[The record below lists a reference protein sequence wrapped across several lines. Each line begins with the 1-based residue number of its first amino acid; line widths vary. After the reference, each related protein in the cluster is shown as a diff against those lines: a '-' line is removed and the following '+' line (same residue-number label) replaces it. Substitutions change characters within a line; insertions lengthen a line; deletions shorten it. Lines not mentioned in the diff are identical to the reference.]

1 MLEGLA
7 AWILNTYVGEYLE
20 NLNTDQLSIGLL
32 QGEVELENLPL
43 RKDALKF
50 LELPVQIHSG
60 FVGKIKL
67 QIPVSRLRSEPWVIF
82 IEQLFLIAGP
92 ILSSEYDEKADE
104 EAALLRKLAQLEAL
118 EAKTKGVPDSKQNE
132 SYYTNWMGYGTS
144 LMANIVENVQLKIK
158 NVHIR
163 YEDGE
168 SCLNQNFACGIL
180 IHSLSAQSTDQ
191 NWVPKFVRRD
201 DSDFM
206 WKLLELQGLSLYW
219 DTNSEILS
227 NLDQKEMMATMGK
240 HFESPSSTA
249 HEYILAPVNAEA
261 HLTRNCSSKPLR
273 SRFIPRI
280 ICDINLEKIPL
291 SLSEIQYR
299 QMMECVKSLEVLD
312 VRWKYRKWRP
322 NVPVKDN
329 AGKWWSY
336 AITAHLEPLRK
347 QNKACTWMFALERA
361 HDITTYSR
369 VYQEHLNKPELSPD
383 SKALKEDLEK
393 KLSFELLCLL
403 RELVAKKIERNNST
417 DISDEQSKGKG
428 FLQWMFPSWGGWY
441 SDNSS
446 AVTDTLDSVKSDQ
459 SDVEELKSH
468 LEEEILDVLDSA
480 DDDSLLKRDTVFA
493 QLNFS
498 LSQGTISLLQSE
510 SSVASPTGK
519 SPSRQMKSIIDL
531 EFSDVSTKLE
541 TRPRNSSFL
550 FEIKLGALYL
560 HDRIYSD
567 SHFPHIIA
575 PQNRD
580 VSFLYTK
587 SSNITVFPLP
597 SFLNQKSEEN
607 DIGSYLFELSYEKKP
622 FTIHADHRLNI
633 TTRALDVVYNP
644 QVMRC
649 IADFFSLHHGKDT
662 TDFSLSELKLTAA
675 AKARYE
681 TLKQQT
687 KAELQQKWDEIL
699 DGEDKTVYS
708 RGWNVELNISA
719 PQIII
724 PEDICDKNSTVVVFD
739 LGKLHFFN
747 ARTEEID
754 KTTPSSDDMDD
765 DEDFITPCSTPQ
777 ELIERAK
784 KANELM
790 EMMSSQK
797 DALILKEHIYEKYT
811 LELSNI
817 QILVSRLK
825 DNWRFAQLRGTSTMH
840 ILDRFSITVQTERR
854 MVYTH
859 DPEWPS
865 IAVTGNLPKLTVHI
879 SEQKVNALQTCF
891 DVLNSPIRYK
901 STRKTSAFY
910 SRENSYDLVEH
921 LNERS
926 FKEKKRLIS
935 KEISE
940 SHADLNENSLL
951 LLMEFCI
958 DQMSF
963 DVQSRGHSVAELQVT
978 GVKTTVSKHPHNV
991 SLSLCVHSLLLV
1003 DALQTYGQDFELLLA
1018 SHKHLSMDSTSGS
1031 LRDSEP
1037 NSPASPASPDAISSP
1052 QIGKSAPTPP
1062 AALSAALTT
1071 LKSSS
1076 KTAEPRKWFSS
1087 LSVPKTEQYASD
1099 ALITME
1105 FNWIETP
1112 STEANATEVLQIGTM
1127 QFNNL
1132 DVIANQETIVEL
1144 VDFVKRI
1151 ALERTR
1157 KSANGKL
1164 SPVEELNKLISE
1176 KEGSSKKYI
1185 SRTEITFDFHR
1196 LNILLLRAVSQKHST
1211 LGQKVATATVSG
1223 ARIQATIGSVIE
1235 IQGSLG
1241 GLQVLDLIT
1250 ENTKHQKIISIGYDP
1265 LTVQPVDLLNILEEG
1280 MYKPVNQSAPSEPH
1294 FALTFAITR
1303 GDKTENQAEIGSPQD
1318 LTNFDKD
1325 SSKQQGYLNV
1335 NLRMASLCY
1344 THSPRLLY
1352 ELSSCAT
1359 EFKAYMSSLANSIK
1373 SAATEVAKGIVSK
1386 RTGSIS
1392 ASLHGNNPEIVM
1404 RSRFESVDDITDDP
1418 VFFNADTEDVTV
1430 DLKLDVLLQTPV
1442 VAFPSS
1448 PQSPQVLVAHL
1459 GRIAIQKGVT
1469 GLLSSQQF
1477 SIDLTELNRENT
1489 VFIEVRDMNMHFV
1502 NIEQKA
1508 QVSTSLKSSSDTIV
1522 LPSLSTKDL
1531 YACDDKNQLIIHDTI
1546 LEIIFS
1552 SHKPDIA
1559 SEMVP
1564 SILDANSSIHYEQ
1577 NSDPNQVEIRGKV
1590 VNPLRV
1596 VLTKHQFRQMMKV
1609 LDNLTY
1615 TAEASPVGEM
1625 KQSTFVSNLETCDE
1639 LTLLKIKPDK
1649 SEITAKLQNSVK
1661 VSFEL
1666 PDLITELRD
1675 DLTDRE
1681 EGIVSITFQE
1691 FLLEYQMDKMY
1702 EATLQ
1707 VTLHSL
1713 LMEDLRNNEVSNH
1726 CYLMSSVNQTKSKSF
1741 VYPVL
1746 PKSNFISTS
1755 CPSLTDTSLGF
1766 SNFSSV
1772 SLPDRLCTQNM
1783 FSLSS
1788 GRKTS
1793 GTRMIQRSRSKTEE
1807 NYPSTP
1813 PPSPT
1818 VSNDMKSPSSD
1829 ALVSINITL
1838 IDKKS
1843 PHFATKY
1850 NKVSNFINI
1859 DFNSLDIILNLQ
1871 TWVMVIDFFSSGGDE
1886 IEKMALDRSNSVIKS
1901 ERKIENELPKEASN
1915 SEIRLRVRSL
1925 TVVLNKPEYK
1935 LASANISNYI
1945 SDMSFQ
1951 ESNYTIKGTLGS
1963 ISVSDLSPHGYLYPE
1978 KFITTGSEALHF
1990 DVFKYCNTSL
2000 IEQHDYDMSVKCQ
2013 MSSVQYVHT
2022 QRFLTEITTFF
2033 RHFNEMQ
2040 ELIRKIRLAAS
2051 GADVN
2056 PEDTRGSRIKL
2067 DISAGSPVIAIPQS
2081 ASLTDVLVAD
2091 LGQITVC
2098 NTFLYYGSEGTI
2110 VYNEKNNDS
2119 KPSPHKKLKRTKSKE
2134 SAEIS
2139 KSLFQQNE
2147 CLLDVINVELADMDL
2162 YSAVHIPCKKN
2173 QKRGRNISSPDC
2185 RDLIFP
2191 SFVIRKQGNDLL
2203 QQKFMLHVQVERNL
2217 DSTTSHLAPDWT
2229 VEGVVSSV
2237 YVTLDRK
2244 QYKLIFGVLNQNL
2257 GEPLEEFS
2265 FDPSTESEQFL
2276 LMDTDERAWTTMAIH
2291 MDLVN
2296 VSLELIRN
2304 DGIVNKPGEC
2314 SLAKFDFIKSRLSFE
2329 AYSDN
2334 SRDIDLVSNKIQVLD
2349 IRYKDA
2355 PVNNRPNVFTKVL
2368 QPTNT
2373 NDNNGSTLQ
2382 AEVHYR
2388 ITNDFTRFTVLFN
2401 NMRMMGVFEFL
2412 GSVLDFLT
2420 VPSSGTPQK
2429 EIVEHPQKESNIN
2442 RNLSKTQGNFEMKI
2456 NVTDSEFV
2464 VVEDTSMW
2472 DSNAVILKATAVFT
2486 WKPDYQEKPLSCS
2499 LQNLEVFSCILGVE
2513 DDTALSIIDPLSV
2526 SIEILSKTNSPI
2538 IQLESSEIQHVL
2550 EISAVNLSLRLSYYD
2565 ITMFLK
2571 IFDSIKRQIAFY
2583 GKPAALISSLP
2594 SHKTNSSSVDCLIG
2608 LGFSASDCQ
2617 KALEICSGNINDAA
2631 LWLTQ
2636 NATPFDASTSPM
2648 KYDDAPSVNKK
2659 IINIISAEIRLTSF
2673 SLCIIDDCRD
2683 ADVPVVELSLS
2694 DVQFVQKFFNSPEG
2708 YGNFSFS
2715 AEYYNRALS
2724 GWEPAVEPWKCS
2736 VKWKIQPMQSKD
2748 GKKVVFNISSPD
2760 AINFNVSSSLIEL
2773 FKTVKKNWTEE
2784 YLNINNRGKES
2795 VSTDMNSPGCYRRRL
2810 PFMPFALKNDTGCK
2824 IWFATQITS
2833 VKQQSLDLGNDN
2845 LPAQNSKFSLSWTEV
2860 PADSLVP
2867 VPFESRSKIR
2877 HKDSHSM
2884 KLHQIIVKA
2893 EGWNPAAPVSVD
2905 RVGTYFRHA
2914 APQSHS
2920 ASAYTERLPARIV
2933 FVVALE
2939 GTARKLITVQSSLLV
2954 SNKLEDPIE
2963 LKLENSTLQFGLK
2976 SLSMYLVPQ
2985 QTLPVPLHFVY
2996 AQLWARPVDK
3006 FVAFCSH
3013 VIHWNDVKK
3022 PGEVQ
3027 GGLRKCNSI
3036 QKTSEF
3042 YKFLVVTKR
3051 RKFPSEKEINFFPN
3065 AVDSV
3070 HNRTSP
3076 AHRIFF
3082 VPCLEVVNLLPYELH
3097 FYLKDT
3103 NLSGFVKPGKRKS
3116 VHSIDISEQFY
3127 IKFFLENFKRCKDLP
3142 LSSSSRH
3149 FPSRIE
3155 LRDNQDR
3162 ILMLQLKVQYLPGGG
3177 LKLFVS
3183 APFWLV
3189 NKAGLPL
3196 VFKQEGTHIEAAGQ
3210 FEEHELARC
3219 MAPLLFSFPDHD
3231 SSTMCNMR
3239 VGRSLHV
3246 DGIPQWCMRFSLE
3259 KGIRVRRLHVMRKDS
3274 RPDLVYNIGID
3285 VRAGKGKY
3293 GDTYI
3298 VTLSPRYYLD
3308 NSSSHK
3314 LEFCQLFATKDN
3326 RNYFLSAMSNS
3337 SLPFHW
3343 PRIDLDNLLS
3353 VRQPDIEDCHWSGG
3367 FPIDNIKSFHI
3378 NMRDGQ
3384 GKSNFLRVEI
3394 ILQGATFFI
3403 VFTDADRLPPP
3414 FRIDNHSEVSIT
3426 YYQTNVEQERL
3437 KTSIRAHTS
3446 VPYAFD
3452 EPTLPPYITL
3462 CAPGG
3467 SAATYNMNI
3476 FREGSQLFYE
3486 NFIYII
3492 FTGTFSE
3499 DSTSTVP
3506 PNLANKEYVLD
3517 VPYGNKIVI
3526 NKREAGKRS
3535 QLWRMT
3541 STGMLQHEG
3550 SSPPRDPHKSNSSNS
3565 AKTMVLDIA
3574 DLGPQPGEYTNLI
3587 LRKPDPRRKHT
3598 QTWKFTS
3605 DGRLCC
3611 GYPNMYVQS
3620 RDGFKGLRR
3629 GTDVVL
3635 GPAMPV
3641 SFVTLDNGIPIEQ
3654 AISRKKLRGGSGV
3667 LTVKVIP
3674 DGPTRV
3680 LQITDI
3686 KRKQIMTRS
3695 SPSSD
3700 WVVVEENIH
3709 NKPNDIESSDHSPD
3723 GSQQSSNGFEDI
3735 EMQISV
3741 QLPRGLGISLV
3752 NYLCEELV
3760 YIWLHNIMVEY
3771 NKASSYHSLDGSIK
3785 DIQVDN
3791 QLRDAE
3797 KPVMLYVTEQSI
3809 SDEQRHLP
3817 ALHFTIQRICT
3828 PVINAEIFKHLIVTM
3843 KNLTIQLEEKH
3854 LLKLFQF
3861 FGYDESESE
3870 GEKTDE
3876 RESNQRHIT
3885 KSMAYEKR
3893 YYFSTLKLVLHQ
3905 IKLSVLTS
3913 SNISTELLQVKK
3925 KMRLTLIRF
3934 EDATIELD
3942 AFVRVHPFETA
3953 GFLIDS
3959 IIEHYKEELKS
3970 EAVKILGA
3978 VDFLGNPLG
3987 LVNDVSDGIS
3997 KLIHEGSVG
4006 GLIKNVTHGISDS
4019 AAKLTSSM
4027 SDGLGVVTMDDK
4039 HQKMRKQIRQQSAVR
4054 GNDHL
4059 MAGLKGLGFGLI
4071 GGVTSVFTQTYEGA
4085 VQEGVQGF
4093 FSGLGKGIVGTV
4105 AKPAV
4110 GFLDFASGAASA
4122 MRDTSKG
4129 SSHSVLVR
4137 TRPPRICVGS
4147 GGLLPRYSFQQALG
4161 QEFLYNLND
4170 RNYNELF
4177 IAKEQIQSGAE
4188 DLHALI
4194 SNEHVYF
4201 LSSGMPS
4208 SNNVVLKVPFTDL
4221 FKCSYVYSDAGVI
4234 GEVRHYLQLIMKA
4247 DNATGS
4253 ITVPSD
4259 HGSRRHSRSTSIEPL
4274 CKKPQVRCDSA
4285 DIAQKV
4291 AMQINYAKS
4300 LHEERTYMI
4309 VADDECDEDKD

>member
-43 RKDALKF
+43 RKDALKA

-82 IEQLFLIAGP
+82 IERLFLIAGP
-92 ILSSEYDEKADE
+92 ILSSEYDEKVE
-104 EAALLRKLAQLEAL
+104 EAAALSRKLAQLEAL
-118 EAKTKGVPDSKQNE
+118 EAKAK
-132 SYYTNWMGYGTS
+132 
-144 LMANIVENVQLKIK
+144 LKIK

-163 YEDGE
+163 YEDGG
-168 SCLNQNFACGIL
+168 SCHDHKFACGIL

-191 NWVPKFVRRD
+191 NWLPKFVRRD
-201 DSDFM
+201 DNDFM

-219 DTNSEILS
+219 DTSSGTLS
-227 NLDQKEMMATMGK
+227 NLDSKEMMAAMGK
-240 HFESPSSTA
+240 HFDSPSSTT
-249 HEYILAPVNAEA
+249 HEYILAPVNADA

-273 SRFIPRI
+273 SRFTPRI
-280 ICDINLEKIPL
+280 ICDINLQKIPL
-291 SLSEIQYR
+291 SLSEVQYR
-299 QMMECVKSLEVLD
+299 QMMECVKAFEVLD
-312 VRWKYRKWRP
+312 VRWKHRKWRP
-322 NVPVKDN
+322 NIPLKNN
-329 AGKWWSY
+329 ARKWWTY
-336 AITAHLEPLRK
+336 AIAVHLEPLQK
-347 QNKACTWMFALERA
+347 QNKACTWSFVLERA
-361 HDITTYSR
+361 HDINSYSK
-369 VYQEHLNKPELSPD
+369 VYQEYLSKPDLSPD
-383 SKALKEDLEK
+383 SKALKDELEQ
-393 KLSFELLCLL
+393 KLSFELLLIL
-403 RELVAKKIERNNST
+403 RELVAKKIEKSNS
-417 DISDEQSKGKG
+417 IEINDEQSKGKG

-441 SDNSS
+441 SDSS
-446 AVTDTLDSVKSDQ
+446 IPADTVDGTKSDQ
-459 SDVEELKSH
+459 PDVEELKSH

-480 DDDSLLKRDTVFA
+480 ENESLLKRDTVFA

-498 LSQGTISLLQSE
+498 LSQGTFSLLQSE
-510 SSVASPTGK
+510 SLATSPTGRNF
-519 SPSRQMKSIIDL
+519 PQQGKSIIDL

-541 TRPRNSSFL
+541 TRPRNGSFL

-580 VSFLYTK
+580 VSFMYTK
-587 SSNITVFPLP
+587 SSSITVFPLP
-597 SFLNQKSEEN
+597 SFLNQKSEETDVGN
-607 DIGSYLFELSYEKKP
+607 YLFELSYEKKP
-622 FTIHADHRLNI
+622 FTIHADHRLHI

-644 QVMRC
+644 QVLRC
-649 IADFFSLHHGKDT
+649 VTDFFSLHHGKSP
-662 TDFSLSELKLTAA
+662 TDFSVSELRLTAA
-675 AKARYE
+675 ARARYE

-708 RGWNVELNISA
+708 RGWNVELAISA

-724 PEDICDKNSTVVVFD
+724 PEDICDKDSSVVVFD

-754 KTTPSSDDMDD
+754 KTTPSSEDLDD
-765 DEDFITPCSTPQ
+765 DENFITPCSTPQ

-784 KANELM
+784 RANELM

-797 DALILKEHIYEKYT
+797 DAQILKEHIYEKYT

-817 QILVSRLK
+817 QILVSRLR

-854 MVYTH
+854 MVYTQ
-859 DPEWPS
+859 DPEWPC
-865 IAVTGNLPKLTVHI
+865 IAVTGNLPKLIVHV

-891 DVLNSPIRYK
+891 DVLNSPIMYK
-901 STRKTSAFY
+901 PVRSSSQFY
-910 SRENSYDLVEH
+910 SHEGSFDLVEQF
-921 LNERS
+921 NEKS
-926 FKEKKRLIS
+926 SKEKKRLIS
-935 KEISE
+935 KQISE
-940 SHADLNENSLL
+940 GHADLNESSLL

-978 GVKTTVSKHPHNV
+978 GVKSTFSKHPHNV

-1003 DALQTYGQDFELLLA
+1003 DALQTYGPDFELLLA

-1037 NSPASPASPDAISSP
+1037 NSPASPASPDPISSP
-1052 QIGKSAPTPP
+1052 LIGKSAPTPP
-1062 AALSAALTT
+1062 AALSAALST
-1071 LKSSS
+1071 LKTSKISNPSKKWSSS
-1076 KTAEPRKWFSS
+1076 LT
-1087 LSVPKTEQYASD
+1087 VPKTEQYASD
-1099 ALITME
+1099 ALITLE
-1105 FNWIETP
+1105 FNWVEMP
-1112 STEANATEVLQIGTM
+1112 SSEIDCSEVLQIGNV

-1164 SPVEELNKLISE
+1164 SPVEGLNRSINE
-1176 KEGSSKKYI
+1176 KEETSSKYI

-1196 LNILLLRAVSQKHST
+1196 LNILLLRAVSQKHSS
-1211 LGQKVATATVSG
+1211 LGQKVATATISG
-1223 ARIQATIGSVIE
+1223 ARIQATIGTVIE

-1265 LTVQPVDLLNILEEG
+1265 LTVQPVDLLNMLEEG
-1280 MYKPVNQSAPSEPH
+1280 MYKPLNQNTPSEPH
-1294 FALTFAITR
+1294 YALTFSIIR
-1303 GDKTENQAEIGSPQD
+1303 GDKTDAHDTTDSHAE
-1318 LTNFDKD
+1318 D
-1325 SSKQQGYLNV
+1325 SNRQQGYLDI

-1359 EFKAYMSSLANSIK
+1359 EFKAYMSSLASSIK
-1373 SAATEVAKGIVSK
+1373 SAAAEVAKGIVSK

-1392 ASLHGNNPEIVM
+1392 ATLHGNNPDTLTS
-1404 RSRFESVDDITDDP
+1404 RSRFESTDDITDDV
-1418 VFFNADTEDVTV
+1418 VFINAEPDDVTV
-1430 DLKLDVLLQTPV
+1430 ELKLDVLLQTPV
-1442 VAFPSS
+1442 VAFPTS
-1448 PQSPQVLVAHL
+1448 PQSTQVLVAHL
-1459 GRIAIQKGVT
+1459 GRIAIQKGESELVNN
-1469 GLLSSQQF
+1469 QQLTLN
-1477 SIDLTELNRENT
+1477 IADLNKENT
-1489 VFIEVRDMNMHFV
+1489 VLIEVRDMNMHFV
-1502 NIEQKA
+1502 DVEQKA
-1508 QVSTSLKSSSDTIV
+1508 QVSANLKNAPDALV
-1522 LPSLSTKDL
+1522 LPNLSTKEL
-1531 YACDDKNQLIIHDTI
+1531 YACEDKTQLIIHDTV
-1546 LEIIFS
+1546 LEIVFN
-1552 SHKPDIA
+1552 SHKSNIA

-1564 SILDANSSIHYEQ
+1564 SILDANSVHYEL
-1577 NSDPNQVEIRGKV
+1577 NSDPNHIEIRGKV

-1596 VLTKHQFRQMMKV
+1596 VLVKHQFRQIMKV

-1615 TAEASPVGEM
+1615 VKDTNSLYGTRS
-1625 KQSTFVSNLETCDE
+1625 STFADTLETCDE
-1639 LTLLKIKPDK
+1639 LSPLNIKPDT
-1649 SEITAKLQNSVK
+1649 SQTTSKLQNSITVT
-1661 VSFEL
+1661 FEL

-1691 FLLEYQMDKMY
+1691 FLLEYHMEKMY

-1707 VTLHSL
+1707 VTLQTL
-1713 LMEDLRNNEVSNH
+1713 LMEDLRNSEVSPH
-1726 CYLMSSVNQTKSKSF
+1726 CYLMSSVNQTKSTNT
-1741 VYPVL
+1741 YPTL

-1755 CPSLTDTSLGF
+1755 CPSLSDANLVMCDI
-1766 SNFSSV
+1766 SSV
-1772 SLPDRLCTQNM
+1772 SLPDRLCTPNM
-1783 FSLSS
+1783 FSLNS
-1788 GRKTS
+1788 GRKLS
-1793 GTRMIQRSRSKTEE
+1793 GTNSIRRSQSKTEAD
-1807 NYPSTP
+1807 YPTTP

-1818 VSNDMKSPSSD
+1818 GSNDIKNHSAD
-1829 ALVSINITL
+1829 ALVSINVTL

-1843 PHFATKY
+1843 PHFTKKY
-1850 NKVSNFINI
+1850 NKISHFIDI
-1859 DFNSLDIILNLQ
+1859 DFNSLDIVLNLQ

-1886 IEKMALDRSNSVIKS
+1886 IEEMVLDRSNSNIKNS
-1901 ERKIENELPKEASN
+1901 FYGERKTENDFAKESSN
-1915 SEIRLRVRSL
+1915 SEIRLKVKSL

-1945 SDMSFQ
+1945 SDMSFR

-1990 DVFKYCNTSL
+1990 NVFKYSNSTPNVQT
-2000 IEQHDYDMSVKCQ
+2000 EFDMSVKCQ

-2040 ELIRKIRLAAS
+2040 ELIRRIRLAAS
-2051 GADVN
+2051 GAVVD
-2056 PEDTRGSRIKL
+2056 PENSRGSRIKL

-2098 NTFLYYGSEGTI
+2098 NTFLFYGSEGTI
-2110 VYNEKNNDS
+2110 SYCGKEDDS
-2119 KPSPHKKLKRTKSKE
+2119 KPPPEKKLKRTKSKDFSE
-2134 SAEIS
+2134 RS
-2139 KSLFQQNE
+2139 KVLFNQTE
-2147 CLLDVINVELADMDL
+2147 CLLDVINVELTDMDL
-2162 YSAVHIPCKKN
+2162 YSAIHLPKEKSHKRKN
-2173 QKRGRNISSPDC
+2173 IASPSDSK
-2185 RDLIFP
+2185 DLIFP
-2191 SFVIRKQGNDLL
+2191 SFIIRKQGNDLL
-2203 QQKFMLHVQVERNL
+2203 QQKFMLQVQVERNL
-2217 DSTTSHLAPDWT
+2217 DSATSHLAPDWA

-2237 YVTLDRK
+2237 YVTLDKK
-2244 QYKLIFGVLNQNL
+2244 QYKLIFGILNQNL

-2265 FDPSTESEQFL
+2265 FDPNTESEQFVI
-2276 LMDTDERAWTTMAIH
+2276 MDTDEKAWTTMAIH

-2334 SRDIDLVSNKIQVLD
+2334 SRDIDLVSNMIQVLD

-2368 QPTNT
+2368 QPTNIS
-2373 NDNNGSTLQ
+2373 DNNGSTLQ
-2382 AEVHYR
+2382 AEIHYR
-2388 ITNDFTRFTVLFN
+2388 ITKDFTRFTVLLN
-2401 NMRMMGVFEFL
+2401 NMRIMGVFEFL
-2412 GSVLDFLT
+2412 RSVLNFLT
-2420 VPSSGTPQK
+2420 VPSCGTPQK
-2429 EIVEHPQKESNIN
+2429 EISELQQKESLSNK
-2442 RNLSKTQGNFEMKI
+2442 NLTKAQTNFEMKF

-2472 DSNAVILKATAVFT
+2472 DSNAVILKSTAVIT
-2486 WKPDYQEKPLSCS
+2486 WKPDYLEKPLSCS

-2526 SIEILSKTNSPI
+2526 SIEILSKANSPI
-2538 IQLESSEIQHVL
+2538 IELEFSEVQHVL
-2550 EISAVNLSLRLSYYD
+2550 EISAVNLNIRLSYYD

-2571 IFDSIKRQIAFY
+2571 IFDSIKRQMAFY
-2583 GKPAALISSLP
+2583 SKAIKVPSLP
-2594 SHKTNSSSVDCLIG
+2594 NSKINSANIDCLIG
-2608 LGFSASDCQ
+2608 LGFTASDCQ
-2617 KALEICSGNINDAA
+2617 NALEICKGNINDAA
-2631 LWLTQ
+2631 IWLTQ
-2636 NATPFDASTSPM
+2636 HAAPVVEISNNAIKQNEP
-2648 KYDDAPSVNKK
+2648 VEERKK
-2659 IINIISAEIRLTSF
+2659 LINVVWAEVRLTSF
-2673 SLCIIDDCRD
+2673 SLSIIDDCRD
-2683 ADVPVVELSLS
+2683 ADVPVVELNLME
-2694 DVQFVQKFFNSPEG
+2694 VQFVQKFLSSPEG
-2708 YGNFSFS
+2708 YGNFGFS
-2715 AEYYNRALS
+2715 ADYYNRALS
-2724 GWEPAVEPWKCS
+2724 GWEPVIEPWKCS
-2736 VKWKIQPMQSKD
+2736 VKWKMQPIQSKD
-2748 GKKVVFNISSPD
+2748 GKKVMLNIASPD
-2760 AINFNVSSSLIEL
+2760 AINFNVTSSLIEL
-2773 FKTVKKNWTEE
+2773 FKTVKKNWTED
-2784 YLNINNRGKES
+2784 YLNINNRNKETVETS
-2795 VSTDMNSPGCYRRRL
+2795 SPGCYKRRL

-2824 IWFATQITS
+2824 VWFATQITS
-2833 VKQQSLDLGNDN
+2833 AKQQSLDLGNDN
-2845 LPAQNSKFSLSWTEV
+2845 MPAQNSKFSLVWTEV
-2860 PADSLVP
+2860 PAGNLVP
-2867 VPFESRSKIR
+2867 VPFENRSKIR

-2884 KLHQIIVKA
+2884 KLHQIIVRA
-2893 EGWNPAAPVSVD
+2893 EGWHPAAPVSVD

-2914 APQSHS
+2914 APQKSHS
-2920 ASAYTERLPARIV
+2920 ASAYSERSPARIV

-2939 GTARKLITVQSSLLV
+2939 GSARKLITVQSSLLV
-2954 SNKLEDPIE
+2954 SNGLDDAIE
-2963 LKLENSTLQFGLK
+2963 LKLENSGLQYGVK

-2996 AQLWARPVDK
+2996 AQIWARPMDK
-3006 FVAFCSH
+3006 FVAFCKYS
-3013 VIHWNDVKK
+3013 INWNDVAK
-3022 PGEVQ
+3022 PGEIHGNIKQ
-3027 GGLRKCNSI
+3027 CSSI

-3042 YKFLVVTKR
+3042 YKFLVLVR
-3051 RKFPSEKEINFFPN
+3051 RRNFPLEKEVNVSPN
-3065 AVDSV
+3065 SI
-3070 HNRTSP
+3070 HNRIHP
-3076 AHRIFF
+3076 AHRIYFI
-3082 VPCLEVVNLLPYELH
+3082 PCLEIINLLPYELH
-3097 FYLKDT
+3097 YYLKDT
-3103 NLSGFVKPGKRKS
+3103 NFSGFVKPGKRKCI
-3116 VHSIDISEQFY
+3116 HSIDVSDQFY
-3127 IKFFLENFKRCKDLP
+3127 VKFFLENFKQCKEVP

-3149 FPSRIE
+3149 FPTRIE

-3162 ILMLQLKVQYLPGGG
+3162 ILILQLKVQYLPGGG
-3177 LKLFVS
+3177 LKLFIT
-3183 APFWLV
+3183 APFWIV
-3189 NKAGLPL
+3189 NRTGLPL

-3239 VGRSLHV
+3239 VGRSLHI
-3246 DGIPQWCMRFSLE
+3246 DGIPQWCMRFTLE
-3259 KGIRVRRLHVMRKDS
+3259 KGIRVRRLHVLRKDS

-3285 VRAGKGKY
+3285 VRVGKGRY
-3293 GDTYI
+3293 GDTHI

-3308 NSSSHK
+3308 NSTSHK

-3326 RNYFLSAMSNS
+3326 RQYILSAMSNS

-3343 PRIDLDNLLS
+3343 PRIDLDNLLC
-3353 VRQPDIEDCHWSGG
+3353 VRQPDIEGCNWSGG
-3367 FPIDNIKSFHI
+3367 FPIDNIQSFHI
-3378 NMRDGQ
+3378 NMRDSE

-3403 VFTDADRLPPP
+3403 VFTDTDRLPPP

-3426 YYQTNVEQERL
+3426 YYQTNVDQERL
-3437 KTSIRAHTS
+3437 KTAIRAHTS
-3446 VPYAFD
+3446 IPYAFD
-3452 EPTLPPYITL
+3452 EPTLSPYITL

-3492 FTGTFSE
+3492 FSGTFLN
-3499 DSTSTVP
+3499 DNGGTSGVP
-3506 PNLANKEYVLD
+3506 PNLAGREYVLD
-3517 VPYGNKIVI
+3517 VPYNNKVVI
-3526 NKREAGKRS
+3526 NKREVGKRS

-3550 SSPPRDPHKSNSSNS
+3550 SSPPRDPHKSNSSNN
-3565 AKTMVLDIA
+3565 AKVLVLDIA
-3574 DLGPQPGEYTNLI
+3574 DIGPQPNEFTCLI
-3587 LRKPDPRRKHT
+3587 LRKPDPRRQHT

-3620 RDGFKGLRR
+3620 KDGFKGLRR
-3629 GTDVVL
+3629 GNNVVL

-3654 AISRKKLRGGSGV
+3654 AISRRKLRGGSGV

-3686 KRKQIMTRS
+3686 KKKQIVSHT

-3700 WVVVEENIH
+3700 WVVVEEN
-3709 NKPNDIESSDHSPD
+3709 NLCKTSNADSSEDPN
-3723 GSQQSSNGFEDI
+3723 QQCNNDI
-3735 EMQISV
+3735 EMQISL
-3741 QLPRGLGISLV
+3741 QLPKGLGISLI
-3752 NYLCEELV
+3752 NNFCEELV
-3760 YIWLHNIMVEY
+3760 YIWLHNIVVEY
-3771 NKASSYHSLDGSIK
+3771 NKASTYHTLGGSIK

-3797 KPVMLYVTEQSI
+3797 KPVMLYVTEQNI
-3809 SDEQRHLP
+3809 SDGQRHLP
-3817 ALHFTIQRICT
+3817 ALHFTVQRICT
-3828 PVINAEIFKHLIVTM
+3828 PVINAEIFKHLIVTL
-3843 KNLTIQLEEKH
+3843 KNLTIHLEEKH
-3854 LLKLFQF
+3854 LLKLIQF
-3861 FGYDESESE
+3861 AGFDQTESE

-3876 RESNQRHIT
+3876 SENNQTQKNIT

-3893 YYFSTLKLVLHQ
+3893 YYFSTLKLCLQQ

-3913 SNISTELLQVKK
+3913 SNLPFDLLMVKK
-3925 KMRLTLIRF
+3925 KMRLTLIKF

-3942 AFVRVHPFETA
+3942 AFLRVYPFETA
-3953 GFLIDS
+3953 NFLIDS
-3959 IIEHYKEELKS
+3959 IIDHYKEELKG

-3987 LVNDVSDGIS
+3987 LMNDVSDGIS

-4027 SDGLGVVTMDDK
+4027 SDGLGVVAMDDK
-4039 HQKMRKQIRQQSAVR
+4039 HQRIRKQIRQQSSAR

-4129 SSHSVLVR
+4129 SSHAILVR
-4137 TRPPRICVGS
+4137 TRPPRVCVGS
-4147 GGLLPRYSFQQALG
+4147 GGLVPRYSFQQALG
-4161 QEFLYNLND
+4161 QEFLYNLNSRD
-4170 RNYNELF
+4170 FSELF
-4177 IAKEQIQSGAE
+4177 IAKEQIRSGTE

-4194 SNEHVYF
+4194 SNEQVYF
-4201 LSSGMPS
+4201 LCSGMPS
-4208 SNNVVLKVPFTDL
+4208 TSNVVLTVPFTDL
-4221 FKCSYVYSDAGVI
+4221 YKCSYVYSDAGVI

-4253 ITVPSD
+4253 ITVSNDPA
-4259 HGSRRHSRSTSIEPL
+4259 GRRHSRSTSMEPL
-4274 CKKPQVRCDSA
+4274 CKKPQVRCDSEEV
-4285 DIAQKV
+4285 AQKV

-4300 LHEERTYMI
+4300 LHEERTYMVI
-4309 VADDECDEDKD
+4309 EDEDSDEEKE